1 MAYKVAALLVL
12 CLVLVAAVELP
23 KAAADQFGSCFNT
36 CEQQCKADG
45 QGQTFCEMKCDADCL
60 AKQTFGKLRE
70 YLHI

>member
-23 KAAADQFGSCFNT
+23 KAAADKFGSCFNT

-45 QGQTFCEMKCDADCL
+45 QGQTFCEMKCDTDCFDEEV
-60 AKQTFGKLRE
+60 AGKL
-70 YLHI
+70 HIKFP